1 MDKIFLLLIITL
13 DIRLKIIKVFLDSF
27 LQIKEKV
34 STAILEETF
43 SKTERFHLITS
54 KNKSKFYYFDLKIYL
69 N

>member
-54 KNKSKFYYFDLKIYL
+54 KNKSKFY
-69 N
+69 